1 MMSKEIVTTSWSGDM
16 AFEGF
21 VSGHKII
28 IDAGSDFGGN
38 DLGPRPK
45 PLMLLA
51 LAGCTGMD
59 VVSILRKMKVVFDKL
74 NIIVEGQLTD
84 EHPKQF
90 SKMHIIYEFGGSD
103 LSPEKIRKA
112 VELSQEKYCGVSAMY
127 RKVMELTSEIRIIT

>member
-1 MMSKEIVTTSWSGDM
+1 MSKEIVTTSWSGDM
-16 AFEGF
+16 AFEGS

-45 PLMLLA
+45 PLMMLA

-90 SKMHIIYEFGGSD
+90 SKMHVIYEFGGSD
-103 LSPEKIRKA
+103 LPPEKIRKA

>member
-1 MMSKEIVTTSWSGDM
+1 MSKEIVTTSWSGDM
-16 AFEGF
+16 AFEGV
-21 VSGHKII
+21 VSGHKIT

-59 VVSILRKMKVVFDKL
+59 VVSILKKMKVNFGKFNV
-74 NIIVEGQLTD
+74 IVEGQLTD

-90 SKMHIIYEFGGSD
+90 SRMHIIYEFGGPD
-103 LSPEKIRKA
+103 LPMEKLRKA

-127 RKVMELTSEIRIIT
+127 RKVMELTSEIRIVS